1 MDYSKLSASDGTGEA
16 VVANIEN
23 DRIVGATTIDVDNV
37 DNWPNSFIFVTGT
50 KNPNNYI
57 SNASMTIGY
66 GHLDAGNIVIDSYA
80 PGYTDIGNTAG
91 QIVVIKPNTE
101 QVNQMVA
108 LARVSHKDNGEIKT
122 AAIATSL
129 NAPQGFLLNG
139 KIARTV
145 ATNNLTV
152 AIKTLAGTDPTTDNP
167 VYVRI
172 GDTIRAIT
180 TALSVTKN
188 AGTNWCNAGTNGL
201 ATFEIDYF
209 VYLGYNTV
217 DGVVIGFS
225 RIPYATTYNDFNTT
239 PADEKY
245 AAISTITNATTTDEY
260 EVVGR
265 FNATL
270 SASALYNWS
279 VPATSVIVN
288 RPIFTTRRL
297 SYSPVYTNLTLG
309 NGTSTGQYII
319 NGRKCNVQTRVLF
332 GSTTSIGGTAISL
345 TSPMKIIQVPA
356 LEQIFYGTVR
366 CNDNGVASYTGLL
379 QSSGVGHFL
388 PTIMVTTGT
397 YSSAAGITTTA
408 PHTWGTNDEV
418 LINADYPINLT

>member
-188 AGTNWCNAGTNGL
+188 AGTNWFGSGNTTL
-201 ATFEIDYF
+201 ATTELDYF
-209 VYLGYNTV
+209 VYLCWNTTDSAV
-217 DGVVIGFS
+217 SIAFS
-225 RIPYATTYNDFNTT
+225 RVPGGKTYADFSTTSTVKNYWAASGSA
-239 PADEKY
+239 PA
-245 AAISTITNATTTDEY
+245 STDVTENI
-260 EVVGR
+260 GR

-270 SASALYNWS
+270 SATAAFNWS
-279 VPATSVIVN
+279 VPATSVVIN
-288 RPIFTTRRL
+288 RPIFESRVFSFTNTGTAGGTFYWQQKENTVELWGASNAVTT
-297 SYSPVYTNLTLG
+297 
-309 NGTSTGQYII
+309 TGV
-319 NGRKCNVQTRVLF
+319 GPKTFSLVVP
-332 GSTTSIGGTAISL
+332 TSI
-345 TSPMKIIQVPA
+345 
-356 LEQIFYGTVR
+356 
-366 CNDNGVASYTGLL
+366 
-379 QSSGVGHFL
+379 
-388 PTIMVTTGT
+388 
-397 YSSAAGITTTA
+397 ITTTRTA
-408 PHTWGTNDEV
+408 QINTWDLTAYAEQYSHAQSPFGATGGTFYIV
-418 LINADYPINLT
+418 NAGGAAAATARVTITMIGV